1 VAKILVV
8 DDSNSMRQM
17 VGFTLSEAGYDVIEA
32 SSSEQALEKIDGVEV
47 QLVLSDL
54 NMPGMDGIELAKVL
68 RAMPLYQSIPILILS
83 TESSQE
89 VKQRGKDAGVTGWIT
104 KPFNPDQLLQISEQ
118 VIK

>member
-1 VAKILVV
+1 
-8 DDSNSMRQM
+8 
-17 VGFTLSEAGYDVIEA
+17 
-32 SSSEQALEKIDGVEV
+32 
-47 QLVLSDL
+47 
-54 NMPGMDGIELAKVL
+54 
-68 RAMPLYQSIPILILS
+68 LS